1 MKKKTA
7 IISGVFCVMS
17 TLVCLGGC
25 HSRVNAPETTTEKQ
39 DVFQSGEFSDNV
51 NEIAKA
57 QKIVVVPIKDE
68 SGAVS
73 EDTENEVVI
82 TDKDEVR
89 KFADKL
95 TDNITGWKPCSL
107 PEDAVPDGK
116 FIFYVQETLK
126 AGQKPEDRKYVKAS
140 EMNVYKES
148 SCVTVQMDSVLD
160 LSVNLEVPQETAD
173 YLSGFFES

>member
-82 TDKDEVR
+82 TDKDE
-89 KFADKL
+89 
-95 TDNITGWKPCSL
+95 
-107 PEDAVPDGK
+107 
-116 FIFYVQETLK
+116 
-126 AGQKPEDRKYVKAS
+126 DRKYVKAS
-140 EMNVYKES
+140 EMTVYKES

>member
-7 IISGVFCVMS
+7 IVSGFFCVMS

-95 TDNITGWKPCSL
+95 TDNITGWKVYILCSG
-107 PEDAVPDGK
+107 D
-116 FIFYVQETLK
+116 
-126 AGQKPEDRKYVKAS
+126 
-140 EMNVYKES
+140 
-148 SCVTVQMDSVLD
+148 
-160 LSVNLEVPQETAD
+160 
-173 YLSGFFES
+173 FESRTETRGPEVCESVRNDCL